1 VRYDAASGS
10 LVDALIRRLRRCA
23 AGDPVPVPPPHHG
36 VRVAAYGRPGLFDLA
51 GLRLDPDE
59 DVAIA
64 GRYGRP
70 GRGMCLLAVTPRE
83 LVIMRS
89 ARSVNP
95 FGRLTDSL
103 YVPRRVVSDTSIQSG
118 SLILRSNE
126 LELAIRLKSRK
137 TAAAASA
144 WLGQALSDRDHS
156 GAGS

>member
-1 VRYDAASGS
+1 
-10 LVDALIRRLRRCA
+10 
-23 AGDPVPVPPPHHG
+23 
-36 VRVAAYGRPGLFDLA
+36 
-51 GLRLDPDE
+51 
-59 DVAIA
+59 
-64 GRYGRP
+64 
-70 GRGMCLLAVTPRE
+70 MCLLAVTPRE